1 MDKHALIGK
10 LKWLF
15 SFIYFKQIKLVIPT
29 HTIRQLS
36 DSLPEDYI
44 LRSPDDTS
52 DLKGWADL
60 LNSDGNFGHWTPE
73 TVKSEIIDNL
83 ILPGAASLLVYKGS
97 IVGSVATCEYPS
109 RRLKRGMIMWV
120 IIDQHHRRKGFSY
133 HLFSRTMNYFL
144 SKGYNKSP
152 MIATDS
158 YRSIAI
164 HFYLKVGAQ
173 PLYDSLFSFIQWWH
187 VKRKIRRLNHKEFF
201 K

>member
-1 MDKHALIGK
+1 MDKNAVIRK
-10 LKWLF
+10 LKWLL
-15 SFIYFKQIKLVIPT
+15 SFIYFKQIILVMHP

-36 DSLPEDYI
+36 DSLPEDYT
-44 LRSPDDTS
+44 LRSPDGTS

-60 LNSDGNFGHWTPE
+60 LNSDGSFGHWTPE
-73 TVKSEIIDNL
+73 TVKHEIIDNL

-109 RRLKRGMIMWV
+109 RRWKRGMFMWL

-133 HLFSRTMNYFL
+133 QLLGRTMNYFP
-144 SKGYNKSP
+144 SKGYKKSA

-164 HFYLKVGAQ
+164 HFFLKLGAR
-173 PLYDSLFSFIQWWH
+173 PLYGSLFSFIQWWC
-187 VKRKIRRLNHKEFF
+187 VKRKLTRMNL
-201 K
+201 